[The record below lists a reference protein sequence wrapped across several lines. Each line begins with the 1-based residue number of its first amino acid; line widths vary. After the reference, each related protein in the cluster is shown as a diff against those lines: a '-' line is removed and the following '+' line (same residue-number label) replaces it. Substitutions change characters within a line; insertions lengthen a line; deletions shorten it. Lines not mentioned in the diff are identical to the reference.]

1 MCIPA
6 FDILQCRQLLHNNR
20 RYKSPYRFQSS
31 RSSDLQHTNPQN
43 SSLPTLTATPSSPLH
58 PYRLHSLLASP
69 PPLPPSPIPHLIP
82 LSILPKPPLPA
93 IQDQRP
99 TRAPPTP
106 AAFSPA
112 TFSPPIFPPFSPAP
126 FSAPLFAPGVFVSV
140 PSSLALISRKWYSTM
155 RSIAREPRK
164 IARR

>member
-31 RSSDLQHTNPQN
+31 RSSDLHHTNPQN
-43 SSLPTLTATPSSPLH
+43 SSVPTLTASPLSPLR

-69 PPLPPSPIPHLIP
+69 PPLPPSPIPRLIP
-82 LSILPKPPLPA
+82 LSILPKSPLPA

-99 TRAPPTP
+99 PRAPPP
-106 AAFSPA
+106 KAV
-112 TFSPPIFPPFSPAP
+112 FSPAP
-126 FSAPLFAPGVFVSV
+126 FFPPISPAVFSHAPSGFE
-140 PSSLALISRKWYSTM
+140 LISRKWYRTM
-155 RSIAREPRK
+155 RSMAREPRK